1 VWTVTADEA
10 LLATATGIA
19 AGAAS
24 APAELLRRT
33 KATLA
38 ATAHG
43 THASALE
50 TELVTQLWSM
60 DEPAF
65 AERLAALQ
73 SRIRND

>member
-1 VWTVTADEA
+1 
-10 LLATATGIA
+10 
-19 AGAAS
+19 
-24 APAELLRRT
+24 LLRRT

-38 ATAHG
+38 ATAQG
-43 THASALE
+43 THAAALE